1 MQPKTLKHSVWT
13 QEENGLLI
21 DIMQSDQEKSW
32 RARAVYFPKKTAK
45 SLREHWNNSLNPS
58 LDSSPWREDE
68 LLKLKELAKTVFNE
82 KRRVF
87 HWKRI
92 KCNFPGRSTNSIK
105 KTWNSRFKAEK
116 EKLLNSKPLRKETEI
131 ISLDEKNKNKRN
143 FEEMES
149 SLEKN
154 LTSSFFTDNRTLL
167 INYVDSIE
175 LPEKLSEVDLDFFNS
190 QGCKF

>member
-1 MQPKTLKHSVWT
+1 MVFYCTIKYH
-13 QEENGLLI
+13 
-21 DIMQSDQEKSW
+21 
-32 RARAVYFPKKTAK
+32 
-45 SLREHWNNSLNPS
+45 NS
-58 LDSSPWREDE
+58 
-68 LLKLKELAKTVFNE
+68 
-82 KRRVF
+82 
-87 HWKRI
+87 HY
-92 KCNFPGRSTNSIK
+92 G
-105 KTWNSRFKAEK
+105 
-116 EKLLNSKPLRKETEI
+116 

-190 QGCKF
+190 QGC

>member
-1 MQPKTLKHSVWT
+1 MSIIMQPKTLKHSVWT

-32 RARAVYFPKKTAK
+32 RARAVYFPKKTAN

-58 LDSSPWREDE
+58 LDRSSWREGE

-87 HWKRI
+87 CWKRI

-105 KTWNSRFKAEK
+105 KTWNNRFKAEK
-116 EKLLNSKPLRKETEI
+116 EKLLKSKPLKKETET

-149 SLEKN
+149 SLEKK
-154 LTSSFFTDNRTLL
+154 LTSYLFAHDRDFL
-167 INYVDSIE
+167 IDDFDSIE
-175 LPEKLSEVDLDFFNS
+175 LPENLSEVDLNFFNP
-190 QGCKF
+190 